1 MTGIELPSSGRPGG
15 LHGDAR
21 ISDPGLRLH
30 DLPPAPPRA
39 APPPSASRR
48 SAPQAEAFRP
58 FFIAGAVQAVLV
70 IGLWGAAFP
79 LVALIDSPLAPAAWH
94 AHELLF
100 GYVPAVQAG
109 FLLTALPHWTGRRA
123 VGRVT
128 VALLLALWVAGRLAA
143 AGLLGLGPASLAVV
157 AIAFPAVLAVLVTGE
172 VVASRSLANAPA
184 TVSLVVLVAAQIVF
198 HADLAT
204 GHPGDAGVRL
214 ALAGV
219 TAQMLLLGGRIVP
232 AFTRDFLVETGR
244 TPLPA
249 PFGRFD
255 AVAVAVGLAAVVAWL
270 ALPVAGAAAPVVGVV
285 LFAAGILLLVR
296 QARWAPFRTLAE
308 PLVWVL
314 HVGAAMLPLGLL
326 VGGAATLAE
335 RPDLAAAMIHLWAIG
350 GIGLMTLALMTRVSL
365 GHTGRPLRAVGGSSA
380 VYLAIA
386 AAAAARVA
394 SVLAPQWMLP
404 LLPLAGLLWIAAY
417 AGFLI
422 LYGPML
428 VRPAAA
434 PERAAHSPPR

>member
-1 MTGIELPSSGRPGG
+1 LARASS
-15 LHGDAR
+15 
-21 ISDPGLRLH
+21 
-30 DLPPAPPRA
+30 RA

-48 SAPQAEAFRP
+48 PVPQAEAFRP
-58 FFIAGAVQAVLV
+58 FFLAGAVQAVLV

-79 LVALIDSPLAPAAWH
+79 LVALIDSPLAPGAWH

-128 VALLLALWVAGRLAA
+128 VALLLALWIAGRLAA
-143 AGLLGLGPASLAVV
+143 AGLLGLGPAAVAVV
-157 AIAFPAVLAVLVTGE
+157 AIAFPAVLAALVTRE
-172 VVASRSLANAPA
+172 VVAARSFANAPA
-184 TVSLVVLVAAQIVF
+184 TVSLVVLVAAQILF
-198 HADLAT
+198 HAELAA
-204 GHPGDAGVRL
+204 GHAGDAGARL

-219 TAQMLLLGGRIVP
+219 TAQMMLLGGRIVP
-232 AFTRDFLVETGR
+232 AFTRDWMAETGR
-244 TPLPA
+244 GPLPA

-255 AVAVAVGLAAVVAWL
+255 AVAVAVGLAALVAWL
-270 ALPVAGAAAPVVGVV
+270 VLPVAGPAAPLVGTV
-285 LFAAGILLLVR
+285 LLAAGVLLLVR
-296 QARWAPFRTLAE
+296 QARWTPIRTLAE

-335 RPDLAAAMIHLWAIG
+335 RPDLAAAVTHLWAIG

-380 VYLAIA
+380 VYLALA

-394 SVLAPQWMLP
+394 SVIAPQWLLP
-404 LLPLAGLLWIAAY
+404 LLPLAGLLWIAGY
-417 AGFLI
+417 AGFLV

-434 PERAAHSPPR
+434 PEPAAHSPPR